1 MNDLTSKQTF
11 EEKLKTRI
19 KDSIGDLMTDKDL
32 TKLVEKGIQSI
43 FFDKRLEKSSNWARS
58 PVTKEPL
65 IEEMLKDLLKPR
77 IDAVIQKYISD
88 NKDVVHTQIQKAI
101 DGGISKLI
109 LGSIDGYLSDK
120 LLSLKFEIQ
129 NDLVNAQS

>member
-1 MNDLTSKQTF
+1 MNDLTTKQTF

-19 KDSIGDLMTDKDL
+19 KDSIGDLMTDEDL

-43 FFDKRLEKSSNWARS
+43 FFDKRCEKNRNWAQ
-58 PVTKEPL
+58 PTVEKEPL

-77 IDAVIQKYISD
+77 VDAVIEKFISD
-88 NKDVVHTQIQKAI
+88 NKDVVHTQIQKAV
-101 DGGISKLI
+101 DGGISKLV
-109 LGSIDGYLSDK
+109 LGSIDSYMAEK

-129 NDLVNAQS
+129 NDLVNMQ